1 LADILPSA
9 ISGGNTTNNRSGDL
23 YVELTMN
30 VDGIN
35 NDYDVDRMIDR
46 VKSNI
51 YDASNYRNVNSV
63 NFSR

>member
-1 LADILPSA
+1 MLG
-9 ISGGNTTNNRSGDL
+9 SGNSTTNNLGGNV

-30 VDGIN
+30 VGEIS
-35 NDYDVDRMIDR
+35 NDYDVDRMVDR